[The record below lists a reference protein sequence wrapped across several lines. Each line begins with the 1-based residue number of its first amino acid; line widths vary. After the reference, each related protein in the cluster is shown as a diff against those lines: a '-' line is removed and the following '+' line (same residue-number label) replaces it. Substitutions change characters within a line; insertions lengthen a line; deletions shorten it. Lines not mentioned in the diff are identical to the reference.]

1 MDKEHVAPGH
11 SEIVLSCEKNG
22 ASLFAETWMGVETV
36 TLRGAGQTD
45 RQTLHDIMHMW
56 NLKCGTSEATF
67 ETETNHG
74 HRGETVGAKQEEGG
88 GGMDW
93 EFGFSRCK
101 LLILCTG

>member
-1 MDKEHVAPGH
+1 MTSESLDREMDKEHVAPGH

-56 NLKCGTSEATF
+56 NPKELNSCKQRVKWGLQ
-67 ETETNHG
+67 G
-74 HRGETVGAKQEEGG
+74 LWGGEQ
-88 GGMDW
+88 
-93 EFGFSRCK
+93 R
-101 LLILCTG
+101 